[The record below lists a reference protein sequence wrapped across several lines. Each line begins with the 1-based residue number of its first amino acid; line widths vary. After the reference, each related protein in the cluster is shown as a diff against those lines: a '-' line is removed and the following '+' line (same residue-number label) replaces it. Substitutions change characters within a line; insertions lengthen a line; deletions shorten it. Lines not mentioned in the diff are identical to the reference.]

1 MNVEVTKNIIGEGL
15 GGRSF
20 ATGTH
25 AKNDLKSGP
34 FSGKTLLDRGG
45 PFC

>member
-20 ATGTH
+20 ATGVH
-25 AKNDLKSGP
+25 AYSDEKSGQ